1 MTQEVTMAQTAT
13 RSKNARAAAST
24 TTTAVPQIEIE
35 LGRGGQA
42 IINKAAEARQVRLD
56 AERIEKPLKDKRMQ
70 LIEARCEDGVIPDG
84 VKVIVR
90 AMGVVRGVVSWKRN
104 PRTIDMDLLKEG
116 WPEAY
121 EACVIEGDMRPQ
133 YDPA

>member
-1 MTQEVTMAQTAT
+1 MAQTAT
-13 RSKNARAAAST
+13 RSQNARAAAGT

-35 LGRGGQA
+35 IGRGGQA
-42 IINKAAEARQVRLD
+42 ILNKAAEARQVRLD
-56 AERIEKPLKDKRMQ
+56 AERVENPLKDRRMK
-70 LIEARCEDGVIPDG
+70 LITAQCEDGVIPEG
-84 VKVIVR
+84 GKVIVR

-121 EACVIEGDMRPQ
+121 QACVTEGDLRPQ